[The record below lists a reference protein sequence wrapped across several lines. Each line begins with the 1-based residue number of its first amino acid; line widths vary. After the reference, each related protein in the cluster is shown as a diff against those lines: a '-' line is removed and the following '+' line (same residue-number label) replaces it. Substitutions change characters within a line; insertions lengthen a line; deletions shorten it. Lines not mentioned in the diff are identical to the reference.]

1 MILINNKG
9 KDSRRSWP
17 NVKVDTSIVNTRR
30 MDPESYE
37 MGAKNKAEYEKY
49 FDSQKLSTLIKTG
62 DHKQIIKWVKMK
74 KLSLQSLDR
83 QTSSRT
89 LMSQIL
95 EEVANGHLIVNEIL
109 NTYVTPT
116 NPSLNPNSND
126 FSVDLDFAGI
136 THQRED
142 ETGAQESAV
151 TDLVRLVLEH
161 KGNLWSRNFSHAL
174 DFIMPDA
181 CLTWQKSIRPNQKV
195 VFRTKGTHILNFNQI
210 KPIDFTPR
218 ADVPPCHGLLHYCEM
233 EENSHLFCLPH
244 PPPPFLSPQLL
255 FLHQMHF

>member
-1 MILINNKG
+1 M
-9 KDSRRSWP
+9 DS
-17 NVKVDTSIVNTRR
+17 
-30 MDPESYE
+30 ESYE
-37 MGAKNKAEYEKY
+37 IETKIKAKYEKY

-74 KLSLQSLDR
+74 KLSLQSRDR

-109 NTYVTPT
+109 NIYVTPT

-126 FSVDLDFAGI
+126 FSIDLDFAGI
-136 THQRED
+136 THED
-142 ETGAQESAV
+142 ETGVQESAV

-161 KGNLWSRNFSHAL
+161 KGNWGSRNFSHAL

-181 CLTWQKSIRPNQKV
+181 CLTWQRSIRPNQKV
-195 VFRTKGTHILNFNQI
+195 VYRTKGTQILNFDQI
-210 KPIDFTPR
+210 
-218 ADVPPCHGLLHYCEM
+218 
-233 EENSHLFCLPH
+233 N
-244 PPPPFLSPQLL
+244 
-255 FLHQMHF
+255 